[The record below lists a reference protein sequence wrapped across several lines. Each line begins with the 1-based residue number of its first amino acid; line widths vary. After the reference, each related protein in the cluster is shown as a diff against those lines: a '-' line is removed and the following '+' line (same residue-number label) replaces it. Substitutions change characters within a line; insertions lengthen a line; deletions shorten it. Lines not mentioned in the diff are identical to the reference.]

1 MTIDRRMRMATT
13 PRNPGAAGNDRAFR
27 ASPPRA
33 GRSRSSHAEQEFS
46 RWDNSRYASAVP
58 RVTIEPL
65 GVTLECKEGE
75 SVFACA
81 RRHNVFIPT
90 ACAGKATCGLCRVKM
105 IADEA
110 NVTPINRDEQKHLGN
125 TYFITKLR
133 LSCQCRVSGGDV
145 TVQIPDMPAK
155 KK

>member
-1 MTIDRRMRMATT
+1 VHADGHRKL
-13 PRNPGAAGNDRAFR
+13 GADGNQRVFVQAWARAF
-27 ASPPRA
+27 
-33 GRSRSSHAEQEFS
+33 SHAEEEFS
-46 RWDNSRYASAVP
+46 RWDISRYASAVP

-65 GVTLECKEGE
+65 SVTLDCNEGE

-105 IADEA
+105 IAGES
-110 NVTPINRDEQKHLGN
+110 NVEPINRDEQKHLGN

-133 LSCQCRVSGGDV
+133 LSCQLRPTGDV
-145 TVQIPDMPAK
+145 TVRVPDMPEPK
-155 KK
+155 KLPKL